1 VARHRTR
8 YDKNALTF
16 LGGVTLAA
24 LITYHRGMK
33 DSVVEAFTF
42 GVVTEL
48 WSDSVLV
55 GFCTVYPHRMVR
67 RRELHDWWA
76 EWVASGN

>member
-1 VARHRTR
+1 MARHRTR

-42 GVVTEL
+42 GVLLRTV
-48 WSDSVLV
+48 V
-55 GFCTVYPHRMVR
+55 GFCTVCPYPQRMVR
-67 RRELHDWWA
+67 R
-76 EWVASGN
+76 

>member
-1 VARHRTR
+1 MARHRTR

-42 GVVTEL
+42 GVVTEAVVGFCARR
-48 WSDSVLV
+48 DSVLFIHTAWC
-55 GFCTVYPHRMVR
+55 GGESYTIGGRN
-67 RRELHDWWA
+67 
-76 EWVASGN
+76 G